1 MVEWLDGNAKVDE
14 ASPPLELASLQSR
27 VQVVVRAILF
37 VGSKSPSHLS
47 TTLDRYSSLLQDL
60 LNSRISSSGE
70 EGGGSIVM
78 GLEEEMLTQ
87 ASLVYASQPQ
97 RVLMVTDR
105 LLGLGILKP
114 LQVSSPSL
122 HPPCL
127 LTPTLITYHPS
138 LFTSCLRWSS
148 GP

>member
-1 MVEWLDGNAKVDE
+1 LFVFSLADVVEWLDGNVKVDE
-14 ASPPLELASLQSR
+14 ARPSHSLELSR

-60 LNSRISSSGE
+60 LCSRVLSSGE
-70 EGGGSIVM
+70 EGGVSIVM
-78 GLEEEMLTQ
+78 GLEEEMVTQ

-97 RVLMVTDR
+97 RVLMVIDR

-114 LQVSSPSL
+114 LHVSSP
-122 HPPCL
+122 L
-127 LTPTLITYHPS
+127 LAYPYAHH
-138 LFTSCLRWSS
+138 
-148 GP
+148 